1 MHHTMLGSFFNVML
15 SVVMLNFMLYIAL
28 LGVIMLNV
36 VMENVV
42 APFTPLT
49 MRVVGIFEN

>member
-1 MHHTMLGSFFNVML
+1 MHDTMLFIVMP

-28 LGVIMLNV
+28 LCVVMLNV

-49 MRVVGIFEN
+49 KRVVGIFEN